1 VSRVAQFTFLVEV
14 DEQLAREG
22 ANEEALLA
30 DAAARLDQRLLE
42 DGVPVEN
49 GMLVEAELL

>member
-1 VSRVAQFTFLVEV
+1 MSRVAQFTFLVEV